1 MVAAEASV
9 LEMPLIISRESF
21 LLVDDAIALLVVE
34 ARRRKG
40 SSASNTSVGDCLHN
54 AENPKKY
61 EETNFKTLKV
71 PSYVEM
77 SAKLLV
83 FNF

>member
-21 LLVDDAIALLVVE
+21 LLVDDALLPVE
-34 ARRRKG
+34 ARRREG
-40 SSASNTSVGDCLHN
+40 SSASNTSVGDCFHN

-77 SAKLLV
+77 SAKLLL

>member
-1 MVAAEASV
+1 M

-21 LLVDDAIALLVVE
+21 LLNDALLPVE
-34 ARRRKG
+34 ARRREG

-77 SAKLLV
+77 SAKLLL

>member
-21 LLVDDAIALLVVE
+21 RLVDDALLVVE
-34 ARRRKG
+34 ARRKG